1 MRPPPPTPPDI
12 RVRIRR
18 FGGLSEHL
26 FPREGWSPGFENARR
41 RGCFG
46 PCTAAPSGFT
56 FQRLA
61 YRTDGTAFLPHGT
74 FEMPVSTS
82 RFQPFRPSVEL
93 LRLLCRL
100 LTSPPR
106 SRALRPAQSGHPD
119 TSEISRSCASLIL
132 RHHQAGWRTFTSKLS
147 IMLGTPKRPRTR
159 RGQVVWLG
167 QREERVPTHMLSR
180 ASRLIYGWSSCPDD
194 VPLRFFQMYQNQLA
208 HAVRIAFS
216 GRGDFDDRVDHY
228 ISNAILSTAL

>member
-46 PCTAAPSGFT
+46 PCTATPSGFT

-106 SRALRPAQSGHPD
+106 SWALRPAQSGHPD
-119 TSEISRSCASLIL
+119 TSEISRGKTDRLHRTAAEFTTPIL
-132 RHHQAGWRTFTSKLS
+132 DG
-147 IMLGTPKRPRTR
+147 
-159 RGQVVWLG
+159 RG
-167 QREERVPTHMLSR
+167 
-180 ASRLIYGWSSCPDD
+180 
-194 VPLRFFQMYQNQLA
+194 LRDHQLA
-208 HAVRIAFS
+208 RPI
-216 GRGDFDDRVDHY
+216 G
-228 ISNAILSTAL
+228 